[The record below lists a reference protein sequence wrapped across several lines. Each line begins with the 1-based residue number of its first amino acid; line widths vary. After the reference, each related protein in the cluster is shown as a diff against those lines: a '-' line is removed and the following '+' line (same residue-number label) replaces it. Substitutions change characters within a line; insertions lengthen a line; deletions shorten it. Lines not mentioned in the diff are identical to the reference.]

1 MALSPAQQQAVQRQL
16 TPLVDTLEPAQL
28 LWASGYL
35 AGLAAAGLPAPANAA
50 APSAEA
56 GTEAVLTIWYGTE
69 TGNSRGVA
77 ERLAAAARSRG
88 WQVELAAL
96 DSITPRH
103 IARIAH
109 LVLVI
114 STHGDGDPPEA
125 ARAFHDFI
133 HSERAPKLEQ
143 LRFAVF
149 ALGDSSYPDFCQTGR
164 QLDQRLA
171 ELGAGRLL
179 DRVDCDVDFEVQEAP
194 WQARCLEAFAPW
206 LKPRSDAPHLQL
218 VGKQLQSTPVHDR
231 LHPFQAE
238 LIERSPLTVAPSSKQ
253 VAHVVLSVA
262 DSGLIWQPG
271 DSLGLWPTNDPRLV
285 EQVIE
290 LSGADGDARIERNG
304 KQSSLA
310 EWLTDQAELTQVVR
324 PFLVAWAS
332 LSKADE
338 LAALLDDSE
347 ALAAWSRQRQV
358 IDVLS
363 EYPAR
368 VSAQALV
375 DALRKVAPRL
385 YSIAS
390 SPLVADDEI
399 ALTVK
404 LESTEG
410 HHGRRVGV
418 ASGQLLERARP
429 GQRLPIYI
437 QPNEGFRLPAD
448 PDRPIIM
455 IGPGTGVAPF
465 RAFIEH
471 RRAQGATG
479 NSWLFFGERHRRTDF
494 LYQLEWQRWL
504 REGALSRL
512 SVAFSRDQEQR
523 IYVQHRL
530 LEEAEAIYGWLEE
543 GAHIY
548 ICGNGG
554 GMVADVHQALVR
566 IIADQAGID
575 REQAEHRLAELKEQ
589 RRYQKDVY

>member
-16 TPLVDTLEPAQL
+16 TPLVDTLEPDQL

-77 ERLAAAARSRG
+77 ERLAEAARSRG

-179 DRVDCDVDFEVQEAP
+179 DRVDCDVDFEVQESP

-218 VGKQLQSTPVHDR
+218 VGNQLQSTPVHDR

-253 VAHVVLSVA
+253 LAHVVLSVA
-262 DSGLIWQPG
+262 DSGLVWQPG
-271 DSLGLWPTNDPRLV
+271 DSLGLWPANDPRLV

-310 EWLTDQAELTQVVR
+310 EWLTEQAELTQVVR
-324 PFLVAWAS
+324 PFLAAWAS

-338 LAALLDDSE
+338 LAALLDDPQ

-429 GQRLPIYI
+429 GQHLPVYI
-437 QPNEGFRLPAD
+437 QPNERFRLPDD
-448 PDRPIIM
+448 PARPIIM

-554 GMVADVHQALVR
+554 GMAADVHQTLVR

>member
-16 TPLVDTLEPAQL
+16 APLVDTLEPGQL

-35 AGLAAAGLPAPANAA
+35 AGLAAAALPVPANAA
-50 APSAEA
+50 APSVEA
-56 GTEAVLTIWYGTE
+56 GAEAVLTIWYGTE
-69 TGNSRGVA
+69 TGNSRSVA
-77 ERLAAAARSRG
+77 ERLAEAARGRG

-96 DSITPRH
+96 DSVTPRH
-103 IARIAH
+103 IARVAH

-125 ARAFHDFI
+125 ARAFHGFI
-133 HSERAPKLEQ
+133 HSERAPRLEQ

-179 DRVDCDVDFEVQEAP
+179 KRVDCDVDFEDQEAP
-194 WQARCLEAFAPW
+194 WQPRCLDAFAPW

-218 VGKQLQSTPVHDR
+218 VDNQSQSTLVHDR
-231 LHPFQAE
+231 LNPFPAE
-238 LIERSPLTVAPSSKQ
+238 LLERSPLTVAPSSKQ

-262 DSGLIWQPG
+262 DSGLVWQPG
-271 DSLGLWPTNDPRLV
+271 DSLGLWPANDPRLV

-310 EWLTDQAELTQVVR
+310 EWLSDQAELTQVVR
-324 PFLVAWAS
+324 PFLAAWAS
-332 LSKADE
+332 LSEADE
-338 LAALLDDSE
+338 LVALLEDSQ

-368 VSAQALV
+368 VSAQALA

-390 SPLVADDEI
+390 SALVADDEI

-404 LESTEG
+404 LESTDG
-410 HHGRRVGV
+410 CHGRRVGV

-437 QPNEGFRLPAD
+437 QPNDGFRLPAD

-530 LEEAEAIYGWLEE
+530 LEEAEAIYGWLKE

-548 ICGNGG
+548 ICGNGS
-554 GMVADVHQALVR
+554 GMAADVHQALVR

-575 REQAEHRLAELKEQ
+575 REQAEQRLAELKEQ